1 MNSVTPYGGAE
12 TAVGFKRALCS
23 LPFDLGQAAID
34 SRDSIFA
41 SS

>member
-1 MNSVTPYGGAE
+1 MNSVTRTGA
-12 TAVGFKRALCS
+12 AVTTVGSKRARSS

-34 SRDSIFA
+34 NRDSIFA